1 MFYGITLAKSINFF
15 VKNLHVCN
23 IYNTFVQIFSS
34 LGGFLF
40 CDKMSVLENLTAI
53 KMLQLKALKFQ
64 LNNPF
69 KWANGWS
76 APVYCDDRKIL
87 SYPTIRNFICVE
99 LSRVIAEMYPDAD
112 VIAGVATNAIA
123 HGVLVAEQLSLPF
136 VYVHPTPKDHG
147 LENQIEGDL
156 RPRQSVVIVENQVNI
171 GKNCLK
177 VAKVLRENGC
187 KVLGV
192 VTIFDYGFPSTHK
205 RMAKSEVDL
214 IALTN
219 LDTVLHHAQNL
230 DMITEDDMQLL
241 HAWQRKPSKWM
252 K

>member
-1 MFYGITLAKSINFF
+1 
-15 VKNLHVCN
+15 
-23 IYNTFVQIFSS
+23 
-34 LGGFLF
+34 
-40 CDKMSVLENLTAI
+40 MSVLQNLTAI
-53 KMLQLKALKFQ
+53 KMLQLKAFKFQ

-76 APVYCDDRKIL
+76 APLYCDDRKIL
-87 SYPTIRNFICVE
+87 SYPKFRNFIRIE
-99 LSRVIAEMYPDAD
+99 LARIVAEMYPDAD

-156 RPRQSVVIVENQVNI
+156 RPKQSVVIIENQVNV
-171 GKNCLK
+171 GSNCLK
-177 VAKVLRENGC
+177 VAEALRNNGC

-192 VTIFDYGFPSTHK
+192 VTIFDYGFPTTY
-205 RMAKSEVDL
+205 AKLEKAELD
-214 IALTN
+214 ITALTN
-219 LDTVLHHAQNL
+219 LETVLHHAENL
-230 DMITEDDMQLL
+230 EIIDNEQSKAIQV
-241 HAWQRKPSKWM
+241 WQRKPSKWS

>member
-1 MFYGITLAKSINFF
+1 
-15 VKNLHVCN
+15 
-23 IYNTFVQIFSS
+23 
-34 LGGFLF
+34 
-40 CDKMSVLENLTAI
+40 MSVLQNLTAI
-53 KMLQLKALKFQ
+53 KMLQLKAFKFQ

-76 APVYCDDRKIL
+76 APLYCDDRKIL
-87 SYPTIRNFICVE
+87 SYPKFRNFIRIE
-99 LSRVIAEMYPDAD
+99 LARIVAEMYPDAD

-156 RPRQSVVIVENQVNI
+156 RPKQSVVIIENQVNV
-171 GKNCLK
+171 GSNCLK
-177 VAKVLRENGC
+177 VAEALRNNGC

-192 VTIFDYGFPSTHK
+192 VTIFDYGFPSTCTK
-205 RMAKSEVDL
+205 LEKAELD
-214 IALTN
+214 ITALTN
-219 LDTVLHHAQNL
+219 LETVLHHAENL
-230 DMITEDDMQLL
+230 KIIDNEQSKAIQ
-241 HAWQRKPSKWM
+241 AWQRKPSKWS

>member
-1 MFYGITLAKSINFF
+1 MSKI
-15 VKNLHVCN
+15 C
-23 IYNTFVQIFSS
+23 IFAIFIVPLSKFLVL
-34 LGGFLF
+34 LGSFLF

-64 LNNPF
+64 LNNPL

-87 SYPTIRNFICVE
+87 SYPKIRNFIRVE

>member
-1 MFYGITLAKSINFF
+1 
-15 VKNLHVCN
+15 
-23 IYNTFVQIFSS
+23 
-34 LGGFLF
+34 
-40 CDKMSVLENLTAI
+40 MSVLQNLTAI
-53 KMLQLKALKFQ
+53 KMLQLKAFKFQ

-76 APVYCDDRKIL
+76 APLYCDDRKIL
-87 SYPTIRNFICVE
+87 SYPKFRNFIRIE
-99 LSRVIAEMYPDAD
+99 LARIVAEMYPDAD

-156 RPRQSVVIVENQVNI
+156 RPKQSVVIIENQVNV
-171 GKNCLK
+171 GSNCLK
-177 VAKVLRENGC
+177 VAEALRNNGC

-192 VTIFDYGFPSTHK
+192 VTIFDYGFPSTCTK
-205 RMAKSEVDL
+205 LEKAELD
-214 IALTN
+214 ITALTN
-219 LDTVLHHAQNL
+219 LETVLHHAENL
-230 DMITEDDMQLL
+230 KIIDNEQSKAIQV
-241 HAWQRKPSKWM
+241 WQRKPSKWS

>member
-1 MFYGITLAKSINFF
+1 
-15 VKNLHVCN
+15 
-23 IYNTFVQIFSS
+23 
-34 LGGFLF
+34 
-40 CDKMSVLENLTAI
+40 MSVLQNLTAI
-53 KMLQLKALKFQ
+53 KMLQLKTFKFQ

-76 APVYCDDRKIL
+76 APLYCDDRKIL
-87 SYPTIRNFICVE
+87 SYPKFRNFIRIE
-99 LSRVIAEMYPDAD
+99 LARIIAEMYPDAD

-156 RPRQSVVIVENQVNI
+156 RPKQSVVIVENQVNV
-171 GKNCLK
+171 GSNCLK
-177 VAKVLRENGC
+177 VAEALRNNGC

-192 VTIFDYGFPSTHK
+192 VTIFDYGFPATHTK
-205 RMAKSEVDL
+205 LEKAELD
-214 IALTN
+214 ITALTN
-219 LDTVLHHAQNL
+219 LETVLHHAENL
-230 DMITEDDMQLL
+230 AIIDNEQSKAIQ
-241 HAWQRKPSKWM
+241 AWQRKPTKWT